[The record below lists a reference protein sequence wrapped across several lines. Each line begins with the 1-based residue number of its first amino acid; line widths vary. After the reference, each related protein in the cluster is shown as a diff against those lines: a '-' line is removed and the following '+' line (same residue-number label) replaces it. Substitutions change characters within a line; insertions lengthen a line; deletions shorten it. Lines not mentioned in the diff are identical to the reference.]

1 MEVTLRGVI
10 TARNK
15 LGWDIFE
22 SIFAIVERVFVVM
35 RFVSEKRREISRII
49 INLFKVKAIS
59 DFLKSFKNKS

>member
-1 MEVTLRGVI
+1 MTLRGVI

-35 RFVSEKRREISRII
+35 RFVSEKMREIMI
-49 INLFKVKAIS
+49 
-59 DFLKSFKNKS
+59 

>member
-1 MEVTLRGVI
+1 MVKVKREKEEGVTLRGVI

-35 RFVSEKRREISRII
+35 RFVSEKRRKIMI
-49 INLFKVKAIS
+49 
-59 DFLKSFKNKS
+59 

>member
-1 MEVTLRGVI
+1 MPRRECGTELVKVKREKEEGVTLRGVI

-35 RFVSEKRREISRII
+35 RFVSEKRRKIMI
-49 INLFKVKAIS
+49 
-59 DFLKSFKNKS
+59 